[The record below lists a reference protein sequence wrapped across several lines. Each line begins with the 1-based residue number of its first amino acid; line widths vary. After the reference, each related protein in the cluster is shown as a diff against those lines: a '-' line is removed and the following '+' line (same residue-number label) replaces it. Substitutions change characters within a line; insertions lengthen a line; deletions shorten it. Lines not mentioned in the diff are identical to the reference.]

1 MAEQRGQPP
10 GRAGRLW
17 LQSRLR
23 TAHLAADLLE
33 RKLRV
38 LRAEQVRLAAACA
51 RTASRWQQSWRAADE
66 WAARA
71 AFLSGGREL
80 RLSAPSASAE
90 LVITWTVLVGAR
102 YPSAVAC
109 RPAEPAAGD
118 RGPGGAASLEAAGA
132 FRTALTAAAA
142 HAVAAAAQRRI
153 DAEVAT
159 TRRRLRAIS
168 DRRVPA
174 LDTALRARERDL
186 DENER
191 AENVRLRWA
200 ALRGSVGT

>member
-1 MAEQRGQPP
+1 MAEPRGLPP

-23 TAHLAADLLE
+23 TARLAADLLE

-38 LRAEQVRLAAACA
+38 LRTEQVRLAAACA
-51 RTASRWQQSWRAADE
+51 RTAPRWQQTWRAADE
-66 WAARA
+66 WATRV
-71 AFLSGGREL
+71 AFVGGRREL
-80 RLSAPSASAE
+80 RLSAPSVPAE
-90 LVITWTVLVGAR
+90 LAVTWTVLMGAR
-102 YPSAVAC
+102 YPSGVAC
-109 RPAEPAAGD
+109 QPAEPAAGD
-118 RGPGGAASLEAAGA
+118 RGPGSAASLEAARA
-132 FRTALTAAAA
+132 FRSALTAAAE
-142 HAVAAAAQRRI
+142 HAAAEAARRRI

-159 TRRRLRAIS
+159 TRRRLRAIA

-174 LDTALRARERDL
+174 LETALRRRERDL

-200 ALRGSVGT
+200 ALRGADGM